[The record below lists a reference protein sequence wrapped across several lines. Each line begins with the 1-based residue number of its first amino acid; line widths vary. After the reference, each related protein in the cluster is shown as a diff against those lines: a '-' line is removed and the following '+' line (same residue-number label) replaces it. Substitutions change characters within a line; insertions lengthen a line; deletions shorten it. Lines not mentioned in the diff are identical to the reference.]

1 MITHPIETD
10 VNTLIY
16 ITNTFNTR
24 NHILLNY
31 GANQQYFY
39 HHKLLNELVGQM
51 LEKYR
56 FEDYIDLMFIANE
69 RIKGF

>member
-10 VNTLIY
+10 VNTI
-16 ITNTFNTR
+16 IFMTNTFNMR

-39 HHKLLNELVGQM
+39 HDKLLNESRGQM
-51 LEKYR
+51 LEKYS
-56 FEDYIDLMFIANE
+56 FEDYIDLMFIANK
-69 RIKGF
+69 RLKGF